1 MKNIFKTALLII
13 TLLTGIIGCG
23 KSEDKPKEQSKKV
36 IKLGI
41 SGEENIIWES
51 VKTRL
56 AAEGIELKL
65 ISFSDYV
72 RPNLALQEK
81 ELDANSFQTV
91 IYFDKF
97 KADHKLTIV
106 NAAYTILTPMGIY
119 SKKLTDLS
127 TLKDKAKVA
136 IPNDASNGARGLL
149 LLQDAGLIKLTPR
162 TDGLETVKD
171 IIENPKQLEIIELVA
186 TQIPRSLEDIDIA
199 AINNNVAI
207 ESGYNPSKDS
217 IFLEDPKQDRM
228 KKYFNIIAV
237 REDNQNNDEI
247 KKLLE
252 IYNTQETRDKIV
264 EYYKGSGVPAF

>member
-119 SKKLTDLS
+119 SKKLTNLS

-237 REDNQNNDEI
+237 REDNQNNAEI

-252 IYNTQETRDKIV
+252 IYNTQETRNKIV